1 MESVCFCLSLVGPV
15 YKFLFKVEVTFSY
28 DRNIFLEISGSVFLQ
43 KKLLSKAEQD
53 LKMMGYYKHSKQF
66 QSSYDHR

>member
-28 DRNIFLEISGSVFLQ
+28 DRNIFLEISGSDFLQ
-43 KKLLSKAEQD
+43 K
-53 LKMMGYYKHSKQF
+53 
-66 QSSYDHR
+66 